1 MPIKNRV
8 VFPFLNLVLGL
19 SILFS
24 ACNERY
30 LYRNKVH
37 AEKKRGTV
45 TVKIINRAPQKLNA
59 IFEEEVREYCIK
71 RLGKEG
77 YRYTTKNPQ
86 YEVAL
91 EMSVDSSYNT
101 GINYALKGPSTDHYI
116 YSVMSKAL
124 TLNMEAK
131 YINTDHI
138 VWVDKYEL
146 YFFESFKR
154 DLNRTKG
161 VLKYMLSGINEK
173 R

>member
-1 MPIKNRV
+1 MPLKK
-8 VFPFLNLVLGL
+8 PSLLYFLNLVVGFSL
-19 SILFS
+19 LFS

-45 TVKIINRAPQKLNA
+45 TIKIINQAPQKLNA
-59 IFEEEVREYCIK
+59 VFEEEVREYCIK

-86 YEVAL
+86 YEVVL
-91 EMSVDSSYNT
+91 EMSLDSSFNT
-101 GINYALKGPSTDHYI
+101 GINYANKGTSTDYYI
-116 YSVMSKAL
+116 YSVMSKTL

-131 YINTDHI
+131 YINTNHI

-146 YFFESFKR
+146 YFFDTFKR

-161 VLKYMLSGINEK
+161 VLKYMLSGINET